1 MMVDRMFPDMD
12 VDNRFPR
19 LVDWRERV
27 TARPATQRAIAMPD
41 HTAPGLRT
49 WSGAR

>member
-1 MMVDRMFPDMD
+1 MMVDRMFPEMR
-12 VDNRFPR
+12 VDERFPR

-27 TARPATQRAIAMPD
+27 TVRPATQEALNMPD